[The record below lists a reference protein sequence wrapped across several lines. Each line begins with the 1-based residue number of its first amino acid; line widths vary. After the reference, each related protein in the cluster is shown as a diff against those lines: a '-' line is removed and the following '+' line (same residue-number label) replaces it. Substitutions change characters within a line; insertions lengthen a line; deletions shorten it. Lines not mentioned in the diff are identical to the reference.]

1 MRSVEEQ
8 LALITAAAVTPEPV
22 RIAISE
28 ALGLRCAEQ
37 VEGTRALPG
46 FDQAAIDGYA
56 VRSVDI
62 RQAVEVARRYG
73 SAGNPSD
80 SFDKSPSPERGSEP
94 NAEGDS
100 RQDIRPV
107 LPIVGEVTAGSH
119 RPVRLQPRQAVRV
132 HTGAPLPT
140 LADAVL
146 PLDWADVQG
155 RRLEPLE
162 SVQSGQF
169 VHREGSDVQPGDV
182 VVEQGSVIGAAQVGL
197 LAAAG
202 RSKVLV
208 YPRPRMAVLSFGPEL
223 VDIGRDPGLGQ
234 VYDVNSYALAAAG
247 REAGAEVQRIGIING
262 EPRRLKDLIEA
273 QLMRSEIVVIS
284 GAIGGEASDR
294 LREVLE
300 ELGDMDVSRV
310 AMHPGSVL
318 GFGTLGPDNVPT
330 FLLPSNPSAA
340 LVAFEVMV
348 RPLVQLIRGQR
359 QSGRRIIQARTIASI
374 ESAAYRRGFVRGQLM
389 RDRETREFLV
399 DPLGAASG
407 GEPMHLLGS
416 HGQSNC
422 LIIVPA
428 ESTHIAP
435 GQVVDVMFLSNRA

>member
-37 VEGTRALPG
+37 VEGAEPIPG
-46 FDQAAIDGYA
+46 FDQAAIDGFA

-62 RQAVEVARRYG
+62 RQALESSRRQP
-73 SAGNPSD
+73 AAPSD
-80 SFDKSPSPERGSEP
+80 TEEEP
-94 NAEGDS
+94 PREAQS
-100 RQDIRPV
+100 ARPV

-140 LADAVL
+140 LADAVV

-155 RRLEPLE
+155 RRMEPLE
-162 SVQSGQF
+162 LVQPGQF
-169 VHREGSDVQPGDV
+169 VHRKGSDVQPGDV
-182 VVEQGSVIGAAQVGL
+182 VVEQGAVIGAAQVGL
-197 LAAAG
+197 LAAVG

-208 YPRPRMAVLSFGPEL
+208 YPRPRLSILSFGPEL
-223 VDIGRDPGLGQ
+223 LDIDREPGLGQ

-247 REAGAEVQRIGIING
+247 REAGAEVHRIGIISG
-262 EPRRLKDLIEA
+262 EPRRLQDTIEG
-273 QLMRSEIVVIS
+273 QLLRSEIVVIS
-284 GAIGGEASDR
+284 GAVGGESSDR
-294 LREVLE
+294 LREVLS
-300 ELGDMDVSRV
+300 ELGEMEISRV

-318 GFGTLGPDNVPT
+318 GFGQLGPDKVPT
-330 FLLPSNPSAA
+330 FLLPANPSAA

-348 RPLVQLIRGQR
+348 RPLIQLIRGQR
-359 QSGRRIIQARTIASI
+359 QSGRRIIQARSIASI

-389 RDRETREFLV
+389 RARDTREFLV
-399 DPLGAASG
+399 DPLGASAGS
-407 GEPMHLLGS
+407 GEPLHLLGS
-416 HGQSNC
+416 HGQANC
-422 LIIVPA
+422 LIIIPA
-428 ESTHIAP
+428 DVVHVAP
-435 GQVVDVMFLSNRA
+435 GQVVDVMFLSHRS

>member
-46 FDQAAIDGYA
+46 FDQAAIDGFA

-62 RQAVEVARRYG
+62 RQAIEMA
-73 SAGNPSD
+73 
-80 SFDKSPSPERGSEP
+80 ERNRDPHSEP
-94 NAEGDS
+94 DDPDAPVG
-100 RQDIRPV
+100 QDIRPV

-119 RPVRLQPRQAVRV
+119 RPIRLQPRQAVRV

-146 PLDWADVQG
+146 PLDWADIQG

-162 SVQSGQF
+162 PLTAGQF
-169 VHREGSDVQPGDV
+169 VHRKGSDVQPGDV
-182 VVEQGSVIGAAQVGL
+182 VVEQGAVIGAAQVGL
-197 LAAAG
+197 LAAVG

-208 YPRPRMAVLSFGPEL
+208 YPRPRMSIMSFGPEL
-223 VDIGRDPGLGQ
+223 LDIDREPGLGQ

-247 REAGAEVQRIGIING
+247 REAGAEVQRIGIISG
-262 EPRRLKDLIEA
+262 EARRLKDQIEGQLI
-273 QLMRSEIVVIS
+273 RSEVVVIT
-284 GAIGGEASDR
+284 GAVGGEASDR
-294 LREVLE
+294 LREVLSE
-300 ELGDMDVSRV
+300 MGDMDVSRV
-310 AMHPGSVL
+310 AMHPGSVM
-318 GFGTLGPDNVPT
+318 GFGTLGPDKVPT

-359 QSGRRIIQARTIASI
+359 QSGRRIIQARSIASI
-374 ESAAYRRGFVRGQLM
+374 ESAPHRRGFVRGQLM

-407 GEPMHLLGS
+407 GGEPMHLLGS

-422 LIIVPA
+422 LIIIPA
-428 ESTHIAP
+428 ETSHVAP
-435 GQVVDVMFLSNRA
+435 GQVVDVMFLSNRS

>member
-37 VEGTRALPG
+37 VEGTQALPG
-46 FDQAAIDGYA
+46 FDQAAIDGFA

-62 RQAVEVARRYG
+62 RQAVEMSLRNRNRDADLPPQDSDGPVA
-73 SAGNPSD
+73 
-80 SFDKSPSPERGSEP
+80 
-94 NAEGDS
+94 
-100 RQDIRPV
+100 QDVRPV

-119 RPVRLQPRQAVRV
+119 RPIRLQPRQAVRV

-155 RRLEPLE
+155 RRMEPLNTLK
-162 SVQSGQF
+162 SGQF
-169 VHREGSDVQPGDV
+169 VHRKGSDVQPGDV
-182 VVEQGSVIGAAQVGL
+182 VVEQGAVIGAAQVGL
-197 LAAAG
+197 LAAVG
-202 RSKVLV
+202 RDKVLV
-208 YPRPRMAVLSFGPEL
+208 YPRPRMSVMSFGPEL
-223 VDIGRDPGLGQ
+223 VDIERDPGLGQ

-247 REAGAEVQRIGIING
+247 REAGAEVNRIGIMAG
-262 EPRRLKDLIEA
+262 ERRRLKDLIEG
-273 QLMRSEIVVIS
+273 QLIRSEIVVIT
-284 GAIGGEASDR
+284 GAVGGEASDR
-294 LREVLE
+294 LREVLG

-310 AMHPGSVL
+310 AMHPGSVM
-318 GFGTLGPDNVPT
+318 GFGTLGPDKVPT
-330 FLLPSNPSAA
+330 FLLPANPSAA

-374 ESAAYRRGFVRGQLM
+374 ESAPHRRGFIRGQLM

-407 GEPMHLLGS
+407 GGEPMHLLGS
-416 HGQSNC
+416 HGLSNC

-428 ESTHIAP
+428 DATHVAP

>member
-37 VEGTRALPG
+37 VEGTQALPG
-46 FDQAAIDGYA
+46 FDQAAIDGFA

-62 RQAVEVARRYG
+62 RQAVEMTRR
-73 SAGNPSD
+73 NRDRHDDLP
-80 SFDKSPSPERGSEP
+80 PEEE
-94 NAEGDS
+94 EGPVS
-100 RQDIRPV
+100 QDVRPI

-155 RRLEPLE
+155 RRMEPLN
-162 SVQSGQF
+162 SLNSGQF
-169 VHREGSDVQPGDV
+169 VHRKGSDVQPGDV
-182 VVEQGSVIGAAQVGL
+182 VVEQGAVIGAAQVGL
-197 LAAAG
+197 LAAVG
-202 RSKVLV
+202 RDKVLV
-208 YPRPRMAVLSFGPEL
+208 YPRPRMAVMSFGPEL
-223 VDIGRDPGLGQ
+223 VDIDRDPGLGQ

-247 REAGAEVQRIGIING
+247 REAGAEVNRIGIIAG
-262 EPRRLKDLIEA
+262 EHRRLKDVIEGQLI
-273 QLMRSEIVVIS
+273 RSEIVVIT
-284 GAIGGEASDR
+284 GAVGGEASDR
-294 LREVLE
+294 LREVLG
-300 ELGDMDVSRV
+300 ELGEMDVSRV
-310 AMHPGSVL
+310 AMHPGSVM
-318 GFGTLGPDNVPT
+318 GFGTLGPDKVPT

-359 QSGRRIIQARTIASI
+359 QSGRRIIQARSIASI
-374 ESAAYRRGFVRGQLM
+374 ESAPHRRGFIRGQLM

-399 DPLGAASG
+399 DPLGAASRG

-416 HGQSNC
+416 HGLSNC
-422 LIIVPA
+422 MIIVPA
-428 ESTHIAP
+428 DVTHVAP
-435 GQVVDVMFLSNRA
+435 GQVVDVMFLSIRA